1 MKLIIT
7 GGRQSNS
14 SLSYFNKEWSNGI
27 YGVIYEYDIKNDSL
41 LEKVKYKTP
50 LEFRAK
56 ENFSISFKSGSIHN
70 NKLYITT
77 LTEVLIYSLP
87 EYNLEERISLKLFND
102 LHHVINHKNDLYIV
116 VTGLDIVI
124 RYSLSEK
131 KVLCIYNCFPEIE
144 TWNRFD
150 KNKDYRKIN
159 TTKPHF
165 SHPNHVTIQNNKL
178 FITRYKQQDVL
189 VYSLD
194 GKIIDNIILN
204 EGIPHDG
211 CVFKN
216 KFIYTVVN
224 GKIIEINKNNFNE
237 KKIFDLNKFQKD
249 NKSLGWCRGF
259 QKIDSNNY
267 VGFSRIRPTKFI
279 ENVKWLGNKLSDKVK
294 LKMPTRLVCYNKNYS
309 RLIKEINLEDY
320 RINWIFSILKN

>member
-27 YGVIYEYDIKNDSL
+27 CGVVYEYDTKNNNL
-41 LEKVKYKTP
+41 EEKVNYKTP
-50 LEFRAK
+50 LKFRPK
-56 ENFSISFKSGSIHN
+56 ENFSISFKSGSIYE

-87 EYNLEERISLKLFND
+87 KYTLEERISLKIFND
-102 LHHVINHKNDLYIV
+102 LHHVIKHNNDLYIV
-116 VTGLDIVI
+116 VTGLDIVV
-124 RYSLSEK
+124 RYSLSKK
-131 KVLCIYNCFPEIE
+131 KVLFIYNCFPEVD

-150 KNKDYRKIN
+150 KKKDYRKIN

-165 SHPNHVTIQNNKL
+165 SHPNHVTIYNDKL
-178 FITRYKQQDVL
+178 YIT
-189 VYSLD
+189 
-194 GKIIDNIILN
+194 NIILN
-204 EGIPHDG
+204 QGIPHDG
-211 CVFKN
+211 CIFNN

-237 KKIFDLNKFQKD
+237 KKIIDLNKFQND

-259 QKIDSNNY
+259 QKIDSKNY
-267 VGFSRIRPTKFI
+267 VAFSRIRPTKFI
-279 ENVKWLGNKLSDKVK
+279 ENVKWLGTKLSDKVK
-294 LKMPTRLVCYNKNYS
+294 LKMPTRLVCYDENYS
-309 RLIKEINLEDY
+309 RLLKEINLEDY
-320 RINWIFSILKN
+320 GINWIFSILKN